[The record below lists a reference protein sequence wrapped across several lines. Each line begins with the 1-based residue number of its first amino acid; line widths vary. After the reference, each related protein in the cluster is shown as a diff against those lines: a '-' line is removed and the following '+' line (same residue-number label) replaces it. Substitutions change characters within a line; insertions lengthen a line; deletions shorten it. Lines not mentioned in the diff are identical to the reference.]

1 VVFEGEATMVGTL
14 NGRLSSKLISFFSGL
29 ITLNDSVG
37 DDSDVDAVALVLTV
51 RDGIL
56 LSTSC
61 IAWSILW
68 ILSGERAAWRG
79 VHVSSD

>member
-14 NGRLSSKLISFFSGL
+14 KGRLSSKLISFFSGL

-61 IAWSILW
+61 TA
-68 ILSGERAAWRG
+68 
-79 VHVSSD
+79 